1 MPKGFLGVAYDIRR
15 VTEIFDV
22 KYLKQ
27 ESECMDVRNIG
38 YILILKSYFRQKIN
52 YNLQCLFLYFEN

>member
-27 ESECMDVRNIG
+27 ESECMK
-38 YILILKSYFRQKIN
+38 YLIYFDT
-52 YNLQCLFLYFEN
+52 

>member
-27 ESECMDVRNIG
+27 ESECMDVRNI
-38 YILILKSYFRQKIN
+38 
-52 YNLQCLFLYFEN
+52 